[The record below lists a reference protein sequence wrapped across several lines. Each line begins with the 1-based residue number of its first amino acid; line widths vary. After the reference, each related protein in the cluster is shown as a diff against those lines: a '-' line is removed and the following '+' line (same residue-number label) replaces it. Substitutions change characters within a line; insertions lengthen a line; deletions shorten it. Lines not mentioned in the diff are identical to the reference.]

1 MADLVIR
8 EADGWIEI
16 SDGVDEL
23 GPVSKQEL
31 WEFAASGDV
40 RQAQELLDME
50 LGDVMEEKV
59 GTSDLTGIKVISIP
73 DDLKGEQL
81 RVWIRTR

>member
-1 MADLVIR
+1 
-8 EADGWIEI
+8 
-16 SDGVDEL
+16 
-23 GPVSKQEL
+23 
-31 WEFAASGDV
+31 
-40 RQAQELLDME
+40 ME
-50 LGDVMEEKV
+50 LGDVIEEKI

>member
-31 WEFAASGDV
+31 WEFAAAGDV

-50 LGDVMEEKV
+50 LGDVIEEKI